1 MKLFRRANEDVRQSA
16 EKRRSREKKKI
27 LEKVDENKTRL
38 YRY

>member
-1 MKLFRRANEDVRQSA
+1 MSGNLQKKGGA
-16 EKRRSREKKKI
+16 EKKKKI